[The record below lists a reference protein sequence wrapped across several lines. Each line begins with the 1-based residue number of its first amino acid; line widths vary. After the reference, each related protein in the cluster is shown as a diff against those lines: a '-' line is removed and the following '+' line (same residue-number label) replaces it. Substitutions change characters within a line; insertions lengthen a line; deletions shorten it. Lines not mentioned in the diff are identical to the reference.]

1 MRSKWIEHK
10 GKNIF
15 YQDFSGFFFNYDGVK
30 EELKAVQEVVL
41 EQPLGSLL
49 VLADFTDTTIAGDLM
64 TMLNESSRLT
74 KDRVKKTA
82 VLGVSGIKKRLGD
95 MLSRLTGQP
104 LRYFEDEY
112 LAKEWL
118 IEE

>member
-10 GKNIF
+10 GRNIF
-15 YQDFSGFFFNYDGVK
+15 YQDFSNLFYDYDGVK
-30 EELKAVQEVVL
+30 EELKAVQKVVR
-41 EQPLGSLL
+41 EEPPQSLL
-49 VLADFTDTTIAGDLM
+49 VLANFTDTTIAGDLM
-64 TMLNESSRLT
+64 NALNESSRLT
-74 KDRVKKTA
+74 KDHVKKTA

-95 MLSRLTGQP
+95 MLSHLTGQP

-112 LAKEWL
+112 HAKEWL